1 MRTRDIKQ
9 QLWLNETE
17 KAKLKSN
24 AKKVGLNEST
34 YLRSLIMGYKP
45 KEQPSD
51 KFYEDMKQ
59 LRGISININQIAR
72 KANSLG
78 IVDAPFYK
86 KTYQK
91 LNEFM
96 QQIKKKYIDIEKE
109 N

>member
-1 MRTRDIKQ
+1 MRRRDIKQ

-17 KAKLKSN
+17 KAKLKIN
-24 AKKVGLNEST
+24 AKKVGLNESE
-34 YLRSLIMGYKP
+34 YLRSLIMGYRP
-45 KEQPSD
+45 KEQPKD
-51 KFYEDMKQ
+51 EFYEDMKQ

-91 LNEFM
+91 LNKFM
-96 QQIKKKYIDIEKE
+96 QEIKKKYVDIEKE
-109 N
+109 I